1 MKEKLFSV
9 CMPAWNRQTYLPE
22 CIRSIQAQTYKNWEL
37 IIVDDGSTDDSKF
50 LYDYYTKTDP
60 RIKVVYGE
68 HKGIAAARN
77 LAFKHAKGDYIAVF
91 DSDDVM
97 QESRLKENAKLLE
110 KVDFCSSYY
119 WIADKHLTPELSK
132 VIITNTT
139 IEFQDIKDNASW
151 AHFMISANRKCFED
165 NPYREEFT
173 CNDDLALCWDFYRA
187 GYTYKVIKKPLGV
200 QRGHSSNTSK
210 TKTKELAHFQDIINK
225 EYDEYESSLKQD
237 VG

>member
-1 MKEKLFSV
+1 
-9 CMPAWNRQTYLPE
+9 MPAWNRQTYLPE

-50 LYDYYTKTDP
+50 LYDYYTKTDK
-60 RIKVVYGE
+60 RIKVIYGE

-77 LAFKHAKGDYIAVF
+77 LALKHAKGDYIAVF

-97 QESRLKENAKLLE
+97 VPERLKENAKVLE

-119 WIADKHLTPELSK
+119 WIADKRLNPETSK

-139 IEFQDIKDNASW
+139 IDFEDIKNNGSW
-151 AHFMISANRKCFED
+151 AHFMISANRKCFEE
-165 NPYREEFT
+165 NPYREEFKV
-173 CNDDLALCWDFYRA
+173 NDDAGLVWDWFKA

-200 QRGHSSNTSK
+200 QRGHSGNTSK
-210 TKTKELAHFQDIINK
+210 KVDKIDVVQQILNK
-225 EYDEYESSLKQD
+225 EYEEYENRIFIKTR
-237 VG
+237 

>member
-1 MKEKLFSV
+1 MKKTPLFSV
-9 CMPAWNRQTYLPE
+9 LIPCWNRQTYLPE
-22 CIRSIQAQTYKNWEL
+22 CIRSIQAQTYKNIE
-37 IIVDDGSTDDSKF
+37 IILVDDGSTDDSKF

-97 QESRLKENAKLLE
+97 HETRLKENAKVLG

-119 WIADKHLTPELSK
+119 WISDKHLNIESAK
-132 VIITNTT
+132 VIVTNTNV
-139 IEFQDIKDNASW
+139 EFQDIKDNASW
-151 AHFMISANRKCFED
+151 AHFMISANRKCFEEH
-165 NPYREEFT
+165 PYREEFKV
-173 CNDDLALCWDFYRA
+173 NDDAGLVWDWFRA

-200 QRGHSSNTSK
+200 QRGHSGNTSK
-210 TKTKELAHFQDIINK
+210 KVDKIDEIQQILNK
-225 EYDEYESSLKQD
+225 EYLEYENSLTS
-237 VG
+237 